1 MIPRIRYDF
10 SDLRNVISRIK
21 QSDGRVKQSDLNTL
35 RDELNH
41 FFKDS
46 RCKEVI
52 YTANTDKM
60 FFGMAVVPVLT
71 GNDAVTILQT
81 NETFRIKEYYLELDS
96 KIFDPGLG
104 LSSDEILAC
113 VLHEIGH
120 IVNDGTPA
128 DEVRRSVDIYLAQN
142 NEVLRISDSVHY
154 REILAYAIKDT
165 MRKVTSMFEK
175 DDEEILADEFVAA
188 CGYGDALE
196 SAFNRICRNSM
207 SLNKQVTNKLIVLSW
222 TLRLYKDVKLR
233 RIPALRALKKGQTLI
248 ASKLE
253 KREMDNV
260 ARRLNRIDD
269 STLMESVIDDARV
282 KARAAIKKA
291 KFKGLRDFEDDL
303 YEYKMRVRNI
313 DDEYEMLEI
322 LRNVNTRISIIDDYL
337 FSEEIGASERKRWSD
352 LLDKYRALREII
364 GNKVTY
370 RNRKQAIYVEYPE
383 IVSNRW

>member
-1 MIPRIRYDF
+1 MIPRIHYDF

-21 QSDGRVKQSDLNTL
+21 HSDGRIKQSDLNDL
-35 RDELNH
+35 KNELNQ

-46 RCKEVI
+46 KCKEVI
-52 YTANTDKM
+52 YTVNTDKM
-60 FFGMAVVPVLT
+60 FFGMAVVPVVS
-71 GNDAVTILQT
+71 GKDAIKILQT

-96 KIFDPGLG
+96 KIFGPELG
-104 LSSDEILAC
+104 LSSNEILAC
-113 VLHEIGH
+113 LLHEVGH

-128 DEVRRSVDIYLAQN
+128 DEVRRSVDIYLAKN
-142 NEVLRISDSVHY
+142 NTELRISDSVHY
-154 REILAYAIKDT
+154 QEILAYGIKDT

-175 DDEEILADEFVAA
+175 DDSEILADEFVAA
-188 CGYGDALE
+188 CGYGEDLE
-196 SAFNRICRNSM
+196 NAFNSICKNAL

-233 RIPALRALKKGQTLI
+233 RIPALRSLQKGKTLI

-260 ARRLNRIDD
+260 VRRLNRIDD
-269 STLMESVIDDARV
+269 SVLMESIIDDARQ
-282 KARAAIKKA
+282 KARATIKKA
-291 KFKGLRDFEDDL
+291 KFNGIRDFEDDL
-303 YEYKMRVRNI
+303 YEYKMRARNI

-322 LRNVNTRISIIDDYL
+322 LRNINTRISIIDDYL
-337 FSEEIGASERKRWSD
+337 YSEDISDTERKRWNV
-352 LLDKYRALREII
+352 LLDKYRDLREMV

-383 IVSNRW
+383 IVPNRW